1 MKQTFLVEIDCP
13 AIEKYG
19 LSPIISSVINL
30 CLRHGIKTLMVPQLM
45 DGLNTCVVEQSVERP
60 ILQDESEKP
69 LRLSGNIAWENR
81 TEDGEDY
88 LEDRFNDLLER

>member
-1 MKQTFLVEIDCP
+1 MKQTFLVEIECP
-13 AIEKYG
+13 AIEKHG

-45 DGLNTCVVEQSVERP
+45 DGLDTCVVEQSVERP

-69 LRLSGNIAWENR
+69 LRLSGNIAWDHELVSG
-81 TEDGEDY
+81 DDY
-88 LEDRFNDLLER
+88 LEDRFNDLLDR